1 MDVIECY
8 KSVKPMDKLDIR
20 IIDILDRLE
29 DAKKVLGM
37 GDDLEEAIRKLQRME
52 LYLKRFGNLPE
63 LTAHLEIVESKLY
76 SLKEF
81 LTIDE
86 ASDYLGLAQS
96 TIYKMTSRR
105 EIPVYKPNDKQV
117 LIQRDDLNNWIRK
130 SKIMSA
136 EELDEYAKTHLL
148 DLTEKRK
155 AKKNSKK

>member
-1 MDVIECY
+1 
-8 KSVKPMDKLDIR
+8 MDKLDIR

-105 EIPVYKPNDKQV
+105 
-117 LIQRDDLNNWIRK
+117 
-130 SKIMSA
+130 
-136 EELDEYAKTHLL
+136 
-148 DLTEKRK
+148 
-155 AKKNSKK
+155 

>member
-1 MDVIECY
+1 
-8 KSVKPMDKLDIR
+8 MDKLDIR

-105 EIPVYKPNDKQV
+105 EIPVYTPNGKQG
-117 LIQRDDLNNWIRK
+117 LIQRDDL
-130 SKIMSA
+130 MSA

>member
-63 LTAHLEIVESKLY
+63 LTAHLEIVQSKLY

-105 EIPVYKPNDKQV
+105 EIPVYKPNGKQV